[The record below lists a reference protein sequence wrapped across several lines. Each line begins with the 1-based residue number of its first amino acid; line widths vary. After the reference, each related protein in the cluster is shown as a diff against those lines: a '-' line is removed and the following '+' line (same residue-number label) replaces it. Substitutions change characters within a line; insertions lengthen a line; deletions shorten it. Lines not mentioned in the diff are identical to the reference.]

1 MPEQLPPL
9 WALLTVVST
18 STAALVGGLW
28 LAMAGLSLLIR

>member
-9 WALLTVVST
+9 WALVTVVSGF
-18 STAALVGGLW
+18 TAALVGGLW